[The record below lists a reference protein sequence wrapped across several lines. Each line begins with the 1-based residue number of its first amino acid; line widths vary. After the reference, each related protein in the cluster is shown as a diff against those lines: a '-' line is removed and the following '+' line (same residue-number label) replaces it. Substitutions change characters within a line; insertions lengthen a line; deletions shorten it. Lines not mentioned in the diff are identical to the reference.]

1 MEKKEKISKSK
12 KDTCVI
18 DLTTTD
24 DKHVQASTNSC
35 ILQTKKRKIYK
46 NEASVQLCV
55 KEIEYKRKYTTLQDV
70 IKKVK
75 INTISMPVSEITQK
89 ADNTVIIIDSSTNNI
104 NVEDPVSRK
113 SIKEN
118 AKNEIIS
125 VIPALNLHVKN
136 TILHSKCNTD
146 KKEINPVNQTIN
158 LDDENITVLHS
169 KCNTDKKEI
178 TSTTPIINVDLE
190 DITALNSK
198 CNTDKKE
205 ITSTTPIR
213 NVDLEDIIVLNS
225 KCNIDKKEIT
235 STTPI
240 INMDLED
247 IIVLNSKCNTGKK
260 EINSVTQ
267 TTNLHG
273 EDISVLHSK
282 CNTDKKEI
290 TLTTNNSEK
299 KDKSSVTQTINLNVE
314 DINVLHSYETNL
326 CTSYEQIIDN
336 IDILNEDF
344 SQYFKEPFD
353 ISFQESSKEVEERL
367 SNTMD
372 MKDSQNKCQPILK
385 NSNISKQ
392 DFVPSN
398 QLNTTKLE
406 AQLDKIKVF
415 SNDIDISLPITKN
428 SNGETI
434 SRFYWWDAYEDT
446 YKQQGIVYL
455 FGKVYIDS
463 IKTCYSCCLSI
474 KNLPRRIYLLPTKHF
489 IDSFD
494 ANLRLTTMEDVY
506 NEFNEL
512 ANKLGIKE
520 FQSRRVWKK
529 YVFKEGVQN
538 YTEYLEILYPAMY
551 PAIDSNYSGFA
562 IEKILETTITPLQL
576 LLLEK
581 NIKGPCWLDIKHPTK
596 DLSDTIWCK
605 VKLICT
611 NIKNISV
618 SVDSPKLSL
627 PPMVIAA
634 LNVCTCPDPK
644 TKQNQIL
651 MVVIILQ
658 DECQIIKDVPK
669 PSFKQT
675 FCLIT
680 KPNDTLWP
688 HETDQ
693 QLSNISNTNIIKC
706 ENESVLLE
714 ELLRIIEEADPDLY
728 VGYDCSYQF
737 ESLLH
742 RMFILNI
749 GNWSKL
755 GKVKH
760 FTYPVTRQKTFINR
774 ALSGRPVCD
783 IKIIAKELNIK
794 SRSYDLQSL
803 CTTVLNKK
811 SNESK
816 EIKSED
822 YFLYYTTKKRLEDLI
837 KLTLAD
843 TLDILSVTFKLNM
856 IPFAIEL
863 TCISGTILS
872 KILAGSQMERNEFL
886 LLHAF
891 HANDYILPDSS
902 KLNKNI
908 ESEISGKKIS
918 THKGGLVLTPI
929 KGFYTTLILLMDYIS
944 LYPSIIIEYNLCFST
959 IPGAAYTDYKDLK
972 MPELNSELGVIPK
985 EIQRL
990 TEYRKQVKKLIT
1002 LPDISPS
1009 QKMQYNAK
1017 QIALKLMANSIYG
1030 CLGAPHCRFY
1040 AKGLAALITSKGR
1053 EILLNTKHLI
1063 ENMKYE
1069 IIYGD
1074 TDSIMIKTNLLEYN
1088 EVISIGD
1095 KIKGEINKSYR
1106 NIVLDIDT
1114 VFQYLLLFQK
1124 KKYAALAM
1132 KKLPNGRIELSQI
1145 HKGIETIRKDW
1156 CPLSVEVGKNIL
1168 NNIFSNQPH
1177 DMKIK
1182 AIYEILQNI
1191 SRTIRENQISLSSFI
1206 ISKQL
1211 SKNLNNYHDEEQ
1223 PHIQVATR
1231 LYKRYGKLWKAGDTI
1246 SYVICQSETDKS
1258 ITNKSYH
1265 INELKENKS
1274 LKIDINYYLKK
1285 QILPIAL
1292 RICEPIAEVDKI
1304 LLAKNLGLDNAHG
1317 YKGIV
1322 CTLNNIEKQIMI
1334 TADRFKHCKA
1344 LTFRCINENCRNE
1357 ITIKDVTSESSNGY
1371 QLFLNTIC
1379 SNNTCKIPLW
1389 KNVNAISNEL
1399 VLNIRQAI
1407 NMYYSNELK
1416 CKNPL
1421 CSNVTKRLP
1430 MYFYTMYPK
1439 CDKCNESFICRK
1451 YTETDLYDQ
1460 ICFYHKI
1467 FDISHLQN
1475 KLSLVDYPEEIISVY
1490 NTLKDI
1496 VNKYLKCT
1504 SYLIVNFDKVFQNKF
1519 IKYTVHDSDYD
1530 ISSNDYAHMD
1540 SKQL

>member
-1 MEKKEKISKSK
+1 MCIIVGLTAKSAYSLF
-12 KDTCVI
+12 DSMIRLYETIQNFNRNSVNFTI
-18 DLTTTD
+18 VSNLPELLDLTTAD
-24 DKHVQASTNSC
+24 DKYVQASTNSC
-35 ILQTKKRKIYK
+35 ISQIKKRKICK
-46 NEASVQLCV
+46 NEAPLQRSL
-55 KEIEYKRKYTTLQDV
+55 KEIKYKHKYTTLQDV

-75 INTISMPVSEITQK
+75 INTTSMPISEITQN
-89 ADNTVIIIDSSTNNI
+89 ANNTVIILDSSINNI
-104 NVEDPVSRK
+104 NIKDPVPEK
-113 SIKEN
+113 SVTENVNKE
-118 AKNEIIS
+118 ITS
-125 VIPALNLHVKN
+125 VIPAINLHIKN
-136 TILHSKCNTD
+136 TTLSHSKFNTG
-146 KKEINPVNQTIN
+146 KEEVSSVIQTIN
-158 LDDENITVLHS
+158 LHDEEISVLHS
-169 KCNTDKKEI
+169 KCNIDKKEI
-178 TSTTPIINVDLE
+178 IPTTPTINVDLE
-190 DITALNSK
+190 DITILNSK

-205 ITSTTPIR
+205 ITSTI
-213 NVDLEDIIVLNS
+213 
-225 KCNIDKKEIT
+225 
-235 STTPI
+235 
-240 INMDLED
+240 
-247 IIVLNSKCNTGKK
+247 
-260 EINSVTQ
+260 
-267 TTNLHG
+267 
-273 EDISVLHSK
+273 
-282 CNTDKKEI
+282 
-290 TLTTNNSEK
+290 NNSEEK
-299 KDKSSVTQTINLNVE
+299 EISSVTQTINLDVE
-314 DINVLHSYETNL
+314 DIDVLHSYETNL
-326 CTSYEQIIDN
+326 CISCKQITDN
-336 IDILNEDF
+336 IDSLNEDF

-353 ISFQESSKEVEERL
+353 ISFQQSNKEVEERL
-367 SNTMD
+367 SNTISI
-372 MKDSQNKCQPILK
+372 KDLQNKCQSKLK
-385 NSNISKQ
+385 NSKKILKQ
-392 DFVPSN
+392 DFVPSS
-398 QLNTTKLE
+398 QLNATKLE
-406 AQLDKIKVF
+406 AQIDKQIF
-415 SNDIDISLPITKN
+415 SNDIDISLLNTKN
-428 SNGETI
+428 SNGEEV

-474 KNLPRRIYLLPTKHF
+474 KNLPRRIYLLPTKYF
-489 IDSFD
+489 TDSFD

-506 NEFNEL
+506 NEFNEI

-529 YVFKEGVQN
+529 YVFEKDVQN
-538 YTEYLEILYPAMY
+538 YTEYLEILYPAIY
-551 PAIDSNYSGFA
+551 PAIDSNYTGFA
-562 IEKILETTITPLQL
+562 IDKILETTISPLQL
-576 LLLEK
+576 LLLER
-581 NIKGPCWLDIKHPTK
+581 NIKGPCWLDIKYPIK

-618 SVDSPKLSL
+618 SVDSPKLPL
-627 PPMVIAA
+627 PPMVIAT
-634 LNVCTCPDPK
+634 LNICTCPDAK

-651 MVVIILQ
+651 MVVILLHN
-658 DECQIIKDVPK
+658 EYQIINDVSK
-669 PSFKQT
+669 PSFKET

-688 HETDQ
+688 NETDQ
-693 QLSNISNTNIIKC
+693 LLCNISNTNVIKC
-706 ENESVLLE
+706 ENESVLLAH
-714 ELLRIIEEADPDLY
+714 LLRIIEKADPDLY
-728 VGYDCSYQF
+728 IGYDCNYQF

-749 GNWSKL
+749 ENWSKL
-755 GKVKH
+755 GKIKH
-760 FTYPVTRQKTFINR
+760 STYPVTRRKIFIDR
-774 ALSGRPVCD
+774 AISGRPICD
-783 IKIIAKELNIK
+783 IKIIAKELTIK

-803 CTTVLNKK
+803 CTTILNKK

-816 EIKSED
+816 EIKPED
-822 YFLYYTTKKRLEDLI
+822 YLLYYTTKKKLEDLI

-863 TCISGTILS
+863 TCISGNILS
-872 KILAGSQMERNEFL
+872 KILAGGQMERNEFL

-902 KLNKNI
+902 KNMQNK
-908 ESEISGKKIS
+908 ISGKKIS
-918 THKGGLVLTPI
+918 THEGGLVLTPI
-929 KGFYTTLILLMDYIS
+929 KGFYTTFTLLMDYIS

-972 MPELNSELGVIPK
+972 IPELNSELGVIPK

-1074 TDSIMIKTNLLEYN
+1074 TDSMMIKTNLLEYN
-1088 EVISIGD
+1088 EVISIGN
-1095 KIKGEINKSYR
+1095 KIKREVNKSYR
-1106 NIVLDIDT
+1106 NIVLDIDS

-1124 KKYAALAM
+1124 KKYAALVM
-1132 KKLPNGRIELSQI
+1132 KKLPNGQIELSQI
-1145 HKGIETIRKDW
+1145 HKGIEIIRKDW
-1156 CPLSVEVGKNIL
+1156 CPLSIEVGKDIL

-1177 DMKIK
+1177 GMKIK

-1191 SRTIRENQISLSSFI
+1191 SRTIREDQISLSSFM

-1223 PHIQVATR
+1223 PHVQVATR
-1231 LYKRYGKLWKAGDTI
+1231 LYKRYGKILKAGDTI
-1246 SYVICQSETDKS
+1246 SYVICQNETDKS

-1265 INELKENKS
+1265 INEFKENKS

-1304 LLAKNLGLDNAHG
+1304 LLAKHLGLAHG
-1317 YKGIV
+1317 HKGII
-1322 CTLNNIEKQIMI
+1322 CTLNNIEKQMMI
-1334 TADRFKHCKA
+1334 TVDRFKHCKA

-1357 ITIKDVTSESSNGY
+1357 ITIKGVISESSN

-1379 SNNTCKIPLW
+1379 SNNTCRIPLW
-1389 KNVNAISNEL
+1389 KNINVISNEL
-1399 VLNIRQAI
+1399 ELNIRQAI

-1430 MYFYTMYPK
+1430 LYFYTMYPK

-1451 YTETDLYDQ
+1451 KGNIGTLFCLLQYTETDLYDQ
-1460 ICFYHKI
+1460 ICFYHEL
-1467 FDISHLQN
+1467 FNISHLQN
-1475 KLSLVDYPEEIISVY
+1475 KLSLVDYPEEIESVY
-1490 NTLKDI
+1490 NTLRDI

-1519 IKYTVHDSDYD
+1519 IKYTVHDLDYD
-1530 ISSNDYAHMD
+1530 ITSNDYAHMEN
-1540 SKQL
+1540 KQLSFNGCNIISFERSSM